1 MKLKSIL
8 IVLSGSLILLSFA
21 PQDKKTTKLWDI
33 PSEYL
38 KMKNPHAPDDA
49 EIIKVGKILYA
60 KHCKSC
66 HGPKGAGDGPKAKNL
81 DTFPG
86 DFTVSGYFQQSD
98 GELFYKSIIGRDEMP
113 NYEKKIPEV
122 EDQWA
127 IITYMKARLNPD
139 QE

>member
-1 MKLKSIL
+1 MKLQSIL
-8 IVLSGSLILLSFA
+8 ILIIGSLMLLSFV
-21 PQDKKTTKLWDI
+21 PQDKKTTPPWEI
-33 PSEYL
+33 PAEFL
-38 KMKNPHAPDDA
+38 IMKNPQPPDDA
-49 EIIKVGKILYA
+49 GMIKVGKMLYA

-86 DFTVSGYFQQSD
+86 DFTVAGYFEQSD

-113 NYEKKIPEV
+113 NYEKKIPDI

-127 IITYMKARLNPD
+127 IITYIRAKLNP
-139 QE
+139 ELK